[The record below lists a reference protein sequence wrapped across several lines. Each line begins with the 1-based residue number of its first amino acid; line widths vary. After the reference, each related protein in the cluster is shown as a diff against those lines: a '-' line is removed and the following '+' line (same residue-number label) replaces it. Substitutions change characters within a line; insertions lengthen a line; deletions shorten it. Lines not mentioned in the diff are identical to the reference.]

1 MMVANG
7 LAQFQAKESTDI
19 PTNVYDK
26 IILEIKTPKIKKKI
40 NLNYSLKTGVLVPPK
55 YWCSIRFVTKNAIL
69 MVACDLNYN
78 SNDYLSNFDKYK
90 KYLKK

>member
-26 IILEIKTPKIKKKI
+26 IIQKLKKKE
-40 NLNYSLKTGVLVPPK
+40 LQTWQL
-55 YWCSIRFVTKNAIL
+55 
-69 MVACDLNYN
+69 
-78 SNDYLSNFDKYK
+78 
-90 KYLKK
+90 